1 MAEDK
6 AKQELVKAVG
16 VLVFKHGIPAALKI
30 IKTWQVEDPTV
41 ADIEAL
47 RDMVPPA
54 ESYFDED

>member
-1 MAEDK
+1 MADTTE
-6 AKQELVKAVG
+6 QELVKAMG

-30 IKTWQVEDPTV
+30 IKTWQVEEPTV

-54 ESYFDED
+54 ESYFDKD